1 MIRGHLALAFS
12 AGMIATV
19 NPCGFAMLPAY
30 LSYFLGLEAGAQSA
44 WRNVARALTVGSVL
58 TLGFITVF
66 GVFGIIHEQA
76 TQSFQKYTPHATVV
90 IGILL
95 VALGVAMLRGFEP
108 KLRLPR
114 LERGGGSREL
124 PSMFVFGVSYAI
136 ASLGCTIAPF
146 VLAVAPT
153 FRDEN
158 FVSGIASFVLYGLGM
173 GTVVIFLTIA
183 IALAKTSLTKALRNV
198 TPYVN
203 RVAGALLVPT
213 GLYLAYYGW
222 YAWRV
227 QKGRVRRD
235 PIVRFF
241 EGIQAD
247 VQSWISDVGPVRLGL
262 IMTVLIAGSLAMAY
276 LLRRP
281 PSTPTAPDRRDVSV
295 S

>member
-30 LSYFLGLEAGAQSA
+30 LSYFLGLEAGAQPA

-66 GVFGIIHEQA
+66 GVMGIIHEQA
-76 TQSFQKYTPHATVV
+76 SQSFAKYTPQATIV
-90 IGILL
+90 IG
-95 VALGVAMLRGFEP
+95 VALVVLGAAMLRGFEP

-146 VLAVAPT
+146 LAAVAPT
-153 FRDEN
+153 FREEN
-158 FVSGIASFVLYGLGM
+158 FVSGIASFVLFGLGM
-173 GTVVIFLTIA
+173 GTVVISLTIA
-183 IALAKTSLTKALRNV
+183 IALAKTSLTKTLRSLM
-198 TPYVN
+198 PYVN
-203 RVAGALLVPT
+203 RIAGVLLVPT

-227 QKGRVRRD
+227 QRGRVRRD
-235 PIVRFF
+235 PVVRFF
-241 EGIQAD
+241 ENIQTD
-247 VQSWISDVGPVRLGL
+247 VQTWISDVGPVRLGL
-262 IMTVLIAGSLAMAY
+262 ILTVLITGALAMAY
-276 LLRRP
+276 VLRRP
-281 PSTPTAPDRRDVSV
+281 PSNPTKPDRRDVSV

>member
-1 MIRGHLALAFS
+1 VIRGHLALAFS

-30 LSYFLGLEAGAQSA
+30 LSYFLGLEANAQSA
-44 WRNVARALTVGSVL
+44 WRNVARALTVGTVL

-76 TQSFQKYTPHATVV
+76 TQSFKKYTPHATLV
-90 IGILL
+90 IGVVL
-95 VALGVAMLRGFEP
+95 VGLGVAMIRGFEP
-108 KLRLPR
+108 RLRLPH
-114 LERGGGSREL
+114 LDRGGRSREL

-136 ASLGCTIAPF
+136 ASLGCTIGPF
-146 VLAVAPT
+146 IIAVAPT
-153 FRDEN
+153 FREEN
-158 FVSGIASFVLYGLGM
+158 FVSGLASFVLYGFGM

-183 IALAKTSLTKALRNV
+183 TALAKTSLTRTLRSFM
-198 TPYVN
+198 PYVN

-222 YAWRV
+222 FAWRV
-227 QKGRVRRD
+227 QRGRVTRD
-235 PIVRFF
+235 PIVSFF
-241 EGIQAD
+241 EDFQAD

-262 IMTVLIAGSLAMAY
+262 IMTVLIAGALTLAY
-276 LLRRP
+276 VLRRP
-281 PSTPTAPDRRDVSV
+281 APAVRERRDVTV

>member
-1 MIRGHLALAFS
+1 VIRGDFALAFS

-30 LSYFLGLEAGAQSA
+30 LSYFLGLEAGTQPA
-44 WRNVARALTVGSVL
+44 WRNVARALAVGSVL
-58 TLGFITVF
+58 TLGFIVVF
-66 GVFGIIHEQA
+66 GVMGIIHEQA
-76 TQSFQKYTPHATVV
+76 TQSFERYTPHATIV
-90 IGILL
+90 IGIVL
-95 VALGVAMLRGFEP
+95 VVLGVAMLRGFEP

-114 LERGGGSREL
+114 LDRGGGSREL

-146 VLAVAPT
+146 LAAVAPT
-153 FRDEN
+153 FSEQN
-158 FVSGIASFVLYGLGM
+158 FVSGLASFVLYGLGM
-173 GTVVIFLTIA
+173 GTVVISLTIA
-183 IALAKTSLTKALRNV
+183 IALAKTSLTTTLRSLM
-198 TPYVN
+198 PHVN
-203 RVAGALLVPT
+203 RIAGVLLIPT

-241 EGIQAD
+241 ENIQTD
-247 VQSWISDVGPVRLGL
+247 VQSWISDFGPVRLGFIL
-262 IMTVLIAGSLAMAY
+262 TVLIAGALALAY

-281 PSTPTAPDRRDVSV
+281 STPTKPERRDVTV

>member
-44 WRNVARALTVGSVL
+44 WRNVARALTVGAVL
-58 TLGFITVF
+58 TLGFVTVF

-76 TQSFQKYTPHATVV
+76 TQSFKKYTPHATIA
-90 IGILL
+90 IGIVL
-95 VALGVAMLRGFEP
+95 VVLGVAMLRGFEP

-114 LERGGGSREL
+114 LERGGRSREL

-136 ASLGCTIAPF
+136 ASLGCTIGTF

-158 FVSGIASFVLYGLGM
+158 FASGVAAFVLYGLGM

-183 IALAKTSLTKALRNV
+183 IALAKTSLAKSLRTV

-203 RVAGALLVPT
+203 RIAGALLVPT

-222 YAWRV
+222 FAWRV
-227 QKGRVRRD
+227 QEGRVRRD
-235 PIVRFF
+235 PIVSFF
-241 EGIQAD
+241 EGIQTD

-262 IMTVLIAGSLAMAY
+262 IMTVLITGALAMTYA
-276 LLRRP
+276 LRRP
-281 PSTPTAPDRRDVSV
+281 SSTSTRSDRHDVSV

>member
-1 MIRGHLALAFS
+1 
-12 AGMIATV
+12 MIATV

-30 LSYFLGLEAGAQSA
+30 LSYFLGLEANAQSA
-44 WRNVARALTVGSVL
+44 WRNVARALTVGTVL

-76 TQSFQKYTPHATVV
+76 TQSFKKYTPHATFA
-90 IGILL
+90 IGIVL
-95 VALGVAMLRGFEP
+95 VVLGVAMLRGFEP

-114 LERGGGSREL
+114 LDRGGRTREL

-136 ASLGCTIAPF
+136 ASLGCTIGTF

-158 FVSGIASFVLYGLGM
+158 FISGIASFVLYGLGM

-183 IALAKTSLTKALRNV
+183 TALAKTSLTRALRSMM
-198 TPYVN
+198 PYVN

-213 GLYLAYYGW
+213 GIYLAYYGW
-222 YAWRV
+222 FAWRV
-227 QKGRVRRD
+227 QKGRVTRD
-235 PIVRFF
+235 PIVSFF
-241 EGIQAD
+241 EGLQTD
-247 VQSWISDVGPVRLGL
+247 VQTWISDVGPVRLGL
-262 IMTVLIAGSLAMAY
+262 ILTVLIAGVVAMAY
-276 LLRRP
+276 ALRRP
-281 PSTPTAPDRRDVSV
+281 PSTTSERRDVTV